1 DASESVVRNQTE
13 RIRLRIELGQTQPE
27 LVAAVVIERLLRE
40 RIDGLLGAVDA
51 ERQFVDLRRAECVN
65 QRRDQSRTV
74 DLVADRQL
82 RPAIRTAKA
91 GEQAESALGSLV
103 ILNQAHIKNCILGR
117 DEVQTQHG
125 VAPRLVVDALSDPVI
140 RASWPKGIWQW
151 QQVE

>member
-1 DASESVVRNQTE
+1 MIAVRPGEVVRVVPDVVCPKKREAALDAQSCAVHDASESGVRNQTE

-91 GEQAESALGSLV
+91 GE
-103 ILNQAHIKNCILGR
+103 
-117 DEVQTQHG
+117 
-125 VAPRLVVDALSDPVI
+125 
-140 RASWPKGIWQW
+140 
-151 QQVE
+151 